1 MSSARSRTFLRKR
14 LRLACWPS
22 SRFRESGF
30 GFAGRVA
37 NLESGPGGDEKQFLC
52 GAELPSTG
60 ERGGGARMGED
71 ERGEGAA
78 GR

>member
-14 LRLACWPS
+14 LRLVSRPS
-22 SRFRESGF
+22 SRFRRSGF

-37 NLESGPGGDEKQFLC
+37 NLEEGPGGDEKQFLC
-52 GAELPSTG
+52 GAEFPSTG
-60 ERGGGARMGED
+60 ERGGGARIGED
-71 ERGEGAA
+71 ERGEGSA